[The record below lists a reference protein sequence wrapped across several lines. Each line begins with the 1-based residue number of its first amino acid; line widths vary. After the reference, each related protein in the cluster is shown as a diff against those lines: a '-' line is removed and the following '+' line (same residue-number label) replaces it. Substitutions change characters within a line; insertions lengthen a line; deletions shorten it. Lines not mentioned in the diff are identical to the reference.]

1 LDFDTGLCGKIN
13 YNRLSVT
20 IQNHIEKKEKE
31 MTRKKTLHNLPPDRT
46 GQNRLEIVL
55 KCDVAGTAEA
65 VSASL
70 SKIRVPGVQIDLI
83 QIGIGNISKS
93 DVLMAR
99 TGSKLV
105 IGFNVDVMP
114 NLKQEIKEF
123 GVEVRLYD
131 TIYTLT
137 EDTRKIAKSFSIT
150 APEEKIT
157 GKARVIATFKSS
169 TKGMVI
175 GCEVLEGTIEIGR
188 DFRVIT
194 AMGPAYFGKITSLQ
208 REKQNVKSGK
218 PGQQVGIK
226 LVGWNKARVD
236 DLVECFESLQPKG
249 GGPWKPRSGIVRS
262 LSS

>member
-1 LDFDTGLCGKIN
+1 
-13 YNRLSVT
+13 
-20 IQNHIEKKEKE
+20 
-31 MTRKKTLHNLPPDRT
+31 MARKKTSHKLPPDSA
-46 GQNRLEIVL
+46 GHQKLEIVL

-70 SKIRVPGVQIDLI
+70 SEIKVSGVQIDLI
-83 QIGIGNISKS
+83 QIGIGQVSKS

-131 TIYTLT
+131 TIYKLT
-137 EDTRKIAKSFSIT
+137 EDARKIAQSFNIT

-157 GKARVIATFKSS
+157 GSAKVIATFKSS
-169 TKGMVI
+169 NKGMVI
-175 GCEVLEGTIEIGR
+175 GCEVLEGAIELGK
-188 DFRVIT
+188 DFRIIT

-208 REKQNVKSGK
+208 IERQNVKSAK
-218 PGQQVGIK
+218 PGNQIGIK
-226 LVGWNKARVD
+226 LEGWNKAKVD
-236 DLVECFESLQPKG
+236 DLVECFETIRPKG
-249 GGPWKPRSGIVRS
+249 GGHWKAGSGIVRS
-262 LSS
+262 ISS